1 MIATGSRIIV
11 RRQDSDRVRASG
23 IVLKNPTD
31 RPRASAVSV
40 GPRVQS
46 RIKRGDELIVDWSR
60 VGRFEFLEQEYF
72 VVDESDV
79 WCVVE

>member
-11 RRQDSDRVRASG
+11 KKLQSAMTSSG
-23 IVLKNPTD
+23 GIILQNPTD
-31 RPRASAVSV
+31 RPQVQVVAC
-40 GPRVQS
+40 GPRVTSDIQP
-46 RIKRGDELIVDWSR
+46 GDDLVLDWSR